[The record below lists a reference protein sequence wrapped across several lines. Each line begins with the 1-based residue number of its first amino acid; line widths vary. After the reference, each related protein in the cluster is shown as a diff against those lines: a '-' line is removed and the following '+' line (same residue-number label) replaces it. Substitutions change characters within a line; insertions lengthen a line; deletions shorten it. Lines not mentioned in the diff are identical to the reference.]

1 MTGIHHY
8 LPPKKHIRV
17 QPVARSMIVM
27 QAQKI
32 NIVLKHS
39 SITSPNGVMPLPCA
53 DKTELNTALCK
64 DQVE

>member
-1 MTGIHHY
+1 MHHY
-8 LPPKKHIRV
+8 LPPKKQIRV
-17 QPVARSMIVM
+17 QSVARSMTVM

-39 SITSPNGVMPLPCA
+39 STTSPNGVMPLPGLCV